1 MLFGILI
8 NEAAIQK
15 TLKGFPATIPNWA
28 VAYSK
33 AHWWHGCWWSGSCRD
48 RVAKTANKLEKRRTH
63 FVLLAAAICKIL
75 YRVSLF
81 RFLLF
86 YLFWPCICIALLLP
100 SMLTQLHLW
109 KRPAVC
115 QFVCCFAAKENM
127 SKISTRKKRV
137 KNEKELFWSPTACS
151 KISFAQNRHT
161 HIYARTL
168 THQRTHTHSRTH
180 IHPRTHKFR

>member
-48 RVAKTANKLEKRRTH
+48 QVANKLEKRRTH

-127 SKISTRKKRV
+127 SKISTRKKKSQKR
-137 KNEKELFWSPTACS
+137 KGTFLIAYSLQQNFIRS
-151 KISFAQNRHT
+151 KQTHT
-161 HIYARTL
+161 HIA
-168 THQRTHTHSRTH
+168 RTH